1 MPSPADPP
9 ARPAGRPAPAA
20 APESTRT
27 PSTAEPG
34 QPATSAH
41 PAASTYPDESAPA
54 TSAQRDELAPS
65 AASAHRTAPETL
77 LRIRG
82 LSVGFG
88 GPPII
93 EDIDLDVGAGQF
105 VSLIGPS
112 GSGKTSI
119 LRVVTAPLEPLQG
132 TVDLGVGLP
141 DVGFLF
147 QDDALLPWR
156 TARQNVA
163 LGLRIRNV
171 PPADAD
177 AWADHWLA
185 TLGLAGY
192 GDRFPAQLSGGQRK
206 RVAIA
211 QVLALRPR
219 LLLMDEPFA
228 ALDAIVRTR
237 ITQELLDWVERDR
250 LTVLL
255 VTHDLEEA
263 ICASDAVAVLGHG
276 PRAAMRARH
285 AVDIPR
291 PRDVL
296 DAKRHPAFGPLL
308 RTLWNDLTA
317 EAPPSPATGGE
328 TPGKLSSPA
337 GDPAEG
343 SSSPNAAEEARVG
356 GSLAPGDS
364 MEGSPSSTATDEAG
378 R

>member
-1 MPSPADPP
+1 MPSPADPA
-9 ARPAGRPAPAA
+9 ARPAGPPAPAA
-20 APESTRT
+20 APASTPT

-34 QPATSAH
+34 PPATSAH
-41 PAASTYPDESAPA
+41 PAASTHPDESAPA
-54 TSAQRDELAPS
+54 ASVHRDESAPS
-65 AASAHRTAPETL
+65 AASAHPAAPETL

-88 GPPII
+88 GPPVI
-93 EDIDLDVGAGQF
+93 ENIDLDVGAGQF

-119 LRVVTAPLEPLQG
+119 LRVVTGLLEPLQG
-132 TVDLGVGLP
+132 TVDLGVTLP

-163 LGLRIRNV
+163 LGLRIRDV

-177 AWADHWLA
+177 ARADHWLA

-317 EAPPSPATGGE
+317 EAPPSPAAGGE
-328 TPGKLSSPA
+328 TPGKRSSLA
-337 GDPAEG
+337 GDSVEG
-343 SSSPNAAEEARVG
+343 PS
-356 GSLAPGDS
+356 
-364 MEGSPSSTATDEAG
+364 SSTAADEAG

>member
-1 MPSPADPP
+1 MPSLADPL
-9 ARPAGRPAPAA
+9 ARPAG
-20 APESTRT
+20 PESTRT
-27 PSTAEPG
+27 SSTAVPG
-34 QPATSAH
+34 PPAASNHPAESTPPVATAH
-41 PAASTYPDESAPA
+41 PAVSKP
-54 TSAQRDELAPS
+54 
-65 AASAHRTAPETL
+65 L

-88 GPPII
+88 GPPVI
-93 EDIDLDVGAGQF
+93 EDIDLDVEAGQF

-119 LRVVTAPLEPLQG
+119 LRVVTGLLEPLQG
-132 TVDLGVGLP
+132 TVDLGVALP

-163 LGLRIRNV
+163 LGLRIRDV

-177 AWADHWLA
+177 ARADHWLA
-185 TLGLAGY
+185 TLGLDGY

-317 EAPPSPATGGE
+317 GDPTARAAAGEASGGNSSSAGDSVAGPPPPPATGE
-328 TPGKLSSPA
+328 
-337 GDPAEG
+337 
-343 SSSPNAAEEARVG
+343 
-356 GSLAPGDS
+356 APGGRS
-364 MEGSPSSTATDEAG
+364 GAQGVKGASSSTAADEAG

>member
-1 MPSPADPP
+1 MPSPAEPP
-9 ARPAGRPAPAA
+9 TGPDAAPADD
-20 APESTRT
+20 PEST
-27 PSTAEPG
+27 STS
-34 QPATSAH
+34 PATEPEPPSVSTHPGVPAHPAEISPAASAH
-41 PAASTYPDESAPA
+41 PAP
-54 TSAQRDELAPS
+54 
-65 AASAHRTAPETL
+65 PETL
-77 LRIRG
+77 LRISG

-93 EDIDLDVGAGQF
+93 EGIDLGVGTGEF
-105 VSLIGPS
+105 FSLVGPS

-119 LRVVTAPLEPLQG
+119 LRVVTGLLEPLRG
-132 TVDLGVGLP
+132 AVELGVALR
-141 DVGFLF
+141 DIGFLF

-163 LGLRIRNV
+163 LGLRIRDV

-177 AWADHWLA
+177 ARADHWLA

-237 ITQELLDWVERDR
+237 ITQELLDWVERER

-263 ICASDAVAVLGHG
+263 ISASDTVAVLGHG

-296 DAKRHPAFGPLL
+296 EARRHPAFGPLL
-308 RTLWNDLTA
+308 RRLWNDLTEEDPHSRA
-317 EAPPSPATGGE
+317 AAVGEAPSGT
-328 TPGKLSSPA
+328 S
-337 GDPAEG
+337 
-343 SSSPNAAEEARVG
+343 
-356 GSLAPGDS
+356 SLARESEEDS
-364 MEGSPSSTATDEAG
+364 TSPTASGEAD

>member
-9 ARPAGRPAPAA
+9 ARPAG
-20 APESTRT
+20 
-27 PSTAEPG
+27 
-34 QPATSAH
+34 
-41 PAASTYPDESAPA
+41 
-54 TSAQRDELAPS
+54 
-65 AASAHRTAPETL
+65 PETL

-93 EDIDLDVGAGQF
+93 EGIDLDVEAGQF

-119 LRVVTAPLEPLQG
+119 LRVVTGLLGPLQG
-132 TVDLGVGLP
+132 TVDLGVALG

-163 LGLRIRNV
+163 LGLRIRDV
-171 PPADAD
+171 PAADAD
-177 AWADHWLA
+177 ARADHWLA
-185 TLGLAGY
+185 TLGLDGY

-308 RTLWNDLTA
+308 RTLWNDLTTGDPTA
-317 EAPPSPATGGE
+317 RAAAGASGGESSSAVDSVAGPPPPPATGE
-328 TPGKLSSPA
+328 APGGRSGAQGVK
-337 GDPAEG
+337 G
-343 SSSPNAAEEARVG
+343 SSS
-356 GSLAPGDS
+356 
-364 MEGSPSSTATDEAG
+364 STAADEAG

>member
-1 MPSPADPP
+1 MPSPAEP
-9 ARPAGRPAPAA
+9 RGRRAGPPAA
-20 APESTRT
+20 AAFEPTRT

-34 QPATSAH
+34 PPPTSAH
-41 PAASTYPDESAPA
+41 PAASTHPDESAASAQRDESAPA
-54 TSAQRDELAPS
+54 AALAHP
-65 AASAHRTAPETL
+65 AAPETL

-93 EDIDLDVGAGQF
+93 EGIDLDVGAGQF
-105 VSLIGPS
+105 ISLIGPS

-119 LRVVTAPLEPLQG
+119 LRVVTGLLEPLQG
-132 TVDLGVGLP
+132 AVDLGVALP

-163 LGLRIRNV
+163 LGLRIRDV

-177 AWADHWLA
+177 ARADHWLA

-317 EAPPSPATGGE
+317 DAPPSPVTGGE
-328 TPGKLSSPA
+328 TPGRRSSPT
-337 GDPAEG
+337 
-343 SSSPNAAEEARVG
+343 
-356 GSLAPGDS
+356 GDS
-364 MEGSPSSTATDEAG
+364 GEGSPAPTANDEAA

>member
-1 MPSPADPP
+1 M
-9 ARPAGRPAPAA
+9 
-20 APESTRT
+20 
-27 PSTAEPG
+27 PSTAEPE
-34 QPATSAH
+34 P
-41 PAASTYPDESAPA
+41 PAAPAHTAASKSTPMPSTAEPEPPAAPA
-54 TSAQRDELAPS
+54 HVTL
-65 AASAHRTAPETL
+65 PETL
-77 LRIRG
+77 LRVRG

-93 EDIDLDVGAGQF
+93 EGIDLDVGAGRF

-119 LRVVTAPLEPLQG
+119 LRVVTGLLEPLQG
-132 TVDLGVGLP
+132 KVELGVALP

-156 TARQNVA
+156 TVRQNVA
-163 LGLRIRNV
+163 LGLRIREV

-177 AWADHWLA
+177 ARADHWLSR
-185 TLGLAGY
+185 LGLAGY

-237 ITQELLDWVERDR
+237 ITQELLDWVEREQ

-263 ICASDAVAVLGHG
+263 ISASDTVAVLGHG

-296 DAKRHPAFGPLL
+296 EARQHPAFGPLL
-308 RTLWNDLTA
+308 RTLWDDLT
-317 EAPPSPATGGE
+317 EEDSPAAAAADGG
-328 TPGKLSSPA
+328 TP
-337 GDPAEG
+337 
-343 SSSPNAAEEARVG
+343 
-356 GSLAPGDS
+356 
-364 MEGSPSSTATDEAG
+364 
-378 R
+378 

>member
-1 MPSPADPP
+1 MPPTAEPGP
-9 ARPAGRPAPAA
+9 TAAPAHPA
-20 APESTRT
+20 ASESTRM

-34 QPATSAH
+34 PTA
-41 PAASTYPDESAPA
+41 APA
-54 TSAQRDELAPS
+54 RLA
-65 AASAHRTAPETL
+65 APETL
-77 LRIRG
+77 LRVRG

-88 GPPII
+88 GPPVI
-93 EDIDLDVGAGQF
+93 EGIDLDVGAGRF

-119 LRVVTAPLEPLQG
+119 LRVVTGLLEPLRG
-132 TVDLGVGLP
+132 TVELGVAP
-141 DVGFLF
+141 QDVGFLF

-163 LGLRIRNV
+163 LGLRIRDL

-177 AWADHWLA
+177 ARADHWLSR
-185 TLGLAGY
+185 LGLAGY

-237 ITQELLDWVERDR
+237 ITQELLDWVEREH

-263 ICASDAVAVLGHG
+263 ISASDTVAVLGHG
-276 PRAAMRARH
+276 PRATMRARH

-296 DAKRHPAFGPLL
+296 EARRHPAFGPLL
-308 RTLWNDLTA
+308 RTLWDDLT
-317 EAPPSPATGGE
+317 EEDPPSPV
-328 TPGKLSSPA
+328 PA
-337 GDPAEG
+337 
-343 SSSPNAAEEARVG
+343 
-356 GSLAPGDS
+356 
-364 MEGSPSSTATDEAG
+364 DEAA

>member
-1 MPSPADPP
+1 MPSPAEPP
-9 ARPAGRPAPAA
+9 ARPA
-20 APESTRT
+20 APE
-27 PSTAEPG
+27 P
-34 QPATSAH
+34 
-41 PAASTYPDESAPA
+41 
-54 TSAQRDELAPS
+54 
-65 AASAHRTAPETL
+65 L

-93 EDIDLDVGAGQF
+93 EGIDLDVHAGRF

-119 LRVVTAPLEPLQG
+119 LRVVTGLLEPLRG
-132 TVDLGVGLP
+132 TVELGVALR

-156 TARQNVA
+156 TARQNAA
-163 LGLRIRNV
+163 LGLRIRDL

-177 AWADHWLA
+177 ARADHWLSR
-185 TLGLAGY
+185 LGLAGC
-192 GDRFPAQLSGGQRK
+192 GDRFPGQLSGGQRK

-237 ITQELLDWVERDR
+237 ITQELLDWVEREH

-263 ICASDAVAVLGHG
+263 ISASDTVAVLGHG

-285 AVDIPR
+285 TVDIPR

-296 DAKRHPAFGPLL
+296 EARRHPAFGPLL
-308 RTLWNDLTA
+308 RTLWDDLT
-317 EAPPSPATGGE
+317 EETPPSPAGSGGADALARAARTE
-328 TPGKLSSPA
+328 RASRMTSPA
-337 GDPAEG
+337 
-343 SSSPNAAEEARVG
+343 AAGGTDALADRRERVG
-356 GSLAPGDS
+356 KEDPPSPAPAG
-364 MEGSPSSTATDEAG
+364 EGAP
-378 R
+378 